1 MAGESPDALGARMAQ
16 LTYFGPLPDF
26 LAGLQDAG
34 QPVDEVGDPSS
45 TG

>member
-1 MAGESPDALGARMAQ
+1 MAGEFPDARGPRMSQ

-26 LAGLQDAG
+26 LAGLQDAE
-34 QPVDEVGDPSS
+34 QPADEVGDPSS